1 MNTDLYKE
9 EKTLLRRRLEF
20 LDLCN
25 ELSKQG
31 IDIYNGDDPSVRDL
45 LNKYSDV
52 ATHSDVNFAFVQL
65 YWKQHLLDCERSECR
80 ACEKMRARGDSTSA
94 KRSR

>member
-1 MNTDLYKE
+1 MNTELHKE
-9 EKTLLRRRLEF
+9 KNLLCRRLEF
-20 LDLCN
+20 LNLRN
-25 ELSKQG
+25 NLSKPG
-31 IDIYNGDDPSVRDL
+31 IDINNSYDPSVRNL
-45 LNKYSDV
+45 LKKYSDV
-52 ATHSDVNFAFVQL
+52 ATHSDVNFAFVEL